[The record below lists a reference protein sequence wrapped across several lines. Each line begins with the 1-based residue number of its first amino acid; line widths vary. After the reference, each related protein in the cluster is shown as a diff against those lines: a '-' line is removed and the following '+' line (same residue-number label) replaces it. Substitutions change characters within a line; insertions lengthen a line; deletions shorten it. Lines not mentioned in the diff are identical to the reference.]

1 MTTAETPP
9 KRRSAHRPSR
19 RTLILEGAV
28 KVFAV
33 KGYSDASIN
42 DIAEEVGVVPTAVYY
57 HFSGKEELFEASVAG
72 VMEHLSELVR
82 SARPDGAQASTREL
96 DDVIDAVWDWSREH
110 PRASSFLFQQ
120 LSGSTP
126 QTEALRRE
134 FEQRHADRAFAYL
147 PDATAGGGATAR
159 ADNARR
165 TLAVRLLIRILMTVQ
180 VSRLAGGPLAEHDS
194 PALLAATKELAH
206 RLVTR

>member
-1 MTTAETPP
+1 MSTAETTP

-82 SARPDGAQASTREL
+82 SARPDGEQASTQEL

-147 PDATAGGGATAR
+147 PEAVTGGATAR
-159 ADNARR
+159 TEHARR

-180 VSRLAGGPLAEHDS
+180 VSRLDGGPLAEHDS
-194 PALLAATKELAH
+194 TALLDATKELAR
-206 RLVTR
+206 RLVTG